1 MVRADGKSFRARA
14 FNLQGAG
21 AQSPECRLAWIEA
34 GSARLPERVHWL
46 QDFETEVLRFPCG
59 RHDDQV
65 DSMSQF
71 LNWHREKMR
80 NELPPL
86 LVADLSRPSYWS
98 VDERI

>member
-1 MVRADGKSFRARA
+1 MSAVSAR
-14 FNLQGAG
+14 
-21 AQSPECRLAWIEA
+21 IEA
-34 GSARLPERVHWL
+34 GSVHLPERAPWL
-46 QDFETEVLRFPCG
+46 QDFETEVLQFPRG

-86 LVADLSRPSYWS
+86 LVPDLSRPSYWRM
-98 VDERI
+98 DERI